1 MLRSL
6 ARSRRA
12 TSVGRVRARALNL
25 SAFDGEKTRKKS
37 AEELRMEAEA
47 MEELSVFRALGGL
60 VAAAAGGGLV
70 FVLGAG
76 AVATVAGG
84 LAGALAPGVA
94 AKREN
99 ERRERREA
107 LERELAEV
115 SSWRWGGRAKRREI
129 QGKIDALDA

>member
-6 ARSRRA
+6 ATRSSAARA
-12 TSVGRVRARALNL
+12 SRVRARALNL

-37 AEELRMEAEA
+37 AEELRAEAES

-94 AKREN
+94 AKRES
-99 ERRERREA
+99 ERRERRET
-107 LERELAEV
+107 LTRELAEV
-115 SSWRWGGRAKRREI
+115 SSWRWGGRARRREI
-129 QGKIDALDA
+129 QAKIDAIDA